1 MPPVKILVVTPHYYP
16 EGFSITSI
24 CEAWAKQGHD
34 VLVVTNKPNY
44 GFGRILPEYAH
55 VNDEVIQGVRVH
67 RCSCFPRTDRR
78 ISIISNYLSFYL
90 TSSHYLSRLQ
100 EEFDV
105 VYSFS
110 LSPIVAVSGAN
121 KYKKKHHV
129 HHVLHC
135 LDLWPES
142 VLITEAMKESSLGY
156 KILFHWSKAI
166 YSKADEIL
174 VSSPSFESYFR
185 DVLGL
190 EDAKIS
196 LCYQPPYWV
205 APAGP
210 DYEYKTSRNLVYAG
224 NLGSIQLVEN
234 LVNAFALL
242 KPSEATLQI
251 IGAGSRQKEILS
263 LIKEKHLEDR
273 VVFRGRMPRKETVRF
288 YGNCDGI
295 VVSLKKEGFVGKTI
309 PNKLN
314 SSLSYGK
321 PIFACL
327 GGDGEELLKNAG
339 GGFFSK
345 GESPEE
351 LAQAVREFFS
361 LSDEQR
367 REMGAKNKAFY
378 EEHLSFDK
386 TVADITSTL
395 EKHKKR

>member
-142 VLITEAMKESSLGY
+142 VLITKAMKESILGY
-156 KILFHWSKAI
+156 KVLFHWSKAI

-196 LCYQPPYWV
+196 LCYQPPFWV

-234 LVNAFALL
+234 LVNALALL

-251 IGAGSRQKEILS
+251 IGAGSRQ
-263 LIKEKHLEDR
+263 
-273 VVFRGRMPRKETVRF
+273 
-288 YGNCDGI
+288 
-295 VVSLKKEGFVGKTI
+295 
-309 PNKLN
+309 
-314 SSLSYGK
+314 
-321 PIFACL
+321 
-327 GGDGEELLKNAG
+327 
-339 GGFFSK
+339 
-345 GESPEE
+345 
-351 LAQAVREFFS
+351 
-361 LSDEQR
+361 
-367 REMGAKNKAFY
+367 
-378 EEHLSFDK
+378 
-386 TVADITSTL
+386 
-395 EKHKKR
+395 